1 VLLTYNQR
9 YIEVQSHAY
18 NSHMILVIA
27 RDITDMIHLLNS
39 RQKFLSNIN
48 HELRTPLTV
57 LQGYLE
63 ILADNNIQ
71 NPLQKKAI
79 FAMQEQSQRMEHLLQ
94 QFNFLAKI
102 ETTSDKD
109 FRKFDMSA
117 MINSLRKDTD
127 ILNTYN

>member
-1 VLLTYNQR
+1 
-9 YIEVQSHAY
+9 VQSHAY

-71 NPLQKKAI
+71 DPLQKKAI

-109 FRKFDMSA
+109 F
-117 MINSLRKDTD
+117 
-127 ILNTYN
+127 

>member
-1 VLLTYNQR
+1 SQKKRRPLVLLTYNQR

-71 NPLQKKAI
+71 DPLQKKAI

-117 MINSLRKDTD
+117 MINS
-127 ILNTYN
+127 